1 MGISGEEKPNEKKV
15 CSLVNNTVL
24 LFPSFDK
31 CTMVILTLGE
41 AGWRVWGN
49 SQFYLSNFS
58 INIKLLQNK
67 ILKNHSYKKALYR
80 PLMILSNFEWL
91 QEDYL
96 STFLNRKKM
105 PIKIT

>member
-41 AGWRVWGN
+41 AG
-49 SQFYLSNFS
+49 
-58 INIKLLQNK
+58 
-67 ILKNHSYKKALYR
+67 
-80 PLMILSNFEWL
+80 
-91 QEDYL
+91 
-96 STFLNRKKM
+96 
-105 PIKIT
+105 